1 MVDEVVSVG
10 IPAHDNAS
18 TIGETIASLRRQTY
32 ESWQCHISCDSDST
46 ATFDVARTAI
56 GDDTRFTLSTS
67 RQPGVASNWNAVLAP
82 ATGSLFKLL
91 CADDVLFSTSLE
103 LQRAALLEHPSAAL
117 CTGRRTVIGP
127 SGRTIQ
133 KDRGLKGQPGP
144 FSLDDVVAMI
154 LKSGTNP
161 IGEPSFALYRTEALR
176 SAGGFSATWQYTIDL
191 ASYVDVLKF
200 GELVSVDA
208 TVGQFRVSPS
218 SWSSALAKRQSQEM
232 LKFLDYAL
240 SLSTSD
246 VRGFDLAL
254 GRTKVVAKS
263 LLRRVVSKMS
273 APRQRPT

>member
-1 MVDEVVSVG
+1 
-10 IPAHDNAS
+10 
-18 TIGETIASLRRQTY
+18 
-32 ESWQCHISCDSDST
+32 
-46 ATFDVARTAI
+46 
-56 GDDTRFTLSTS
+56 
-67 RQPGVASNWNAVLAP
+67 
-82 ATGSLFKLL
+82 
-91 CADDVLFSTSLE
+91 
-103 LQRAALLEHPSAAL
+103 
-117 CTGRRTVIGP
+117 
-127 SGRTIQ
+127 
-133 KDRGLKGQPGP
+133 
-144 FSLDDVVAMI
+144 MI

-208 TVGQFRVSPS
+208 KVGQFRVSPS